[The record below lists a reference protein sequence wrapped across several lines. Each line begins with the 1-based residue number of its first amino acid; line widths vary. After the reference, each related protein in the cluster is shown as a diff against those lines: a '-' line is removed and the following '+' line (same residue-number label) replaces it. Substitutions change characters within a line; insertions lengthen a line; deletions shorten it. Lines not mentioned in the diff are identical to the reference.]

1 MDLHTH
7 LTAGRHDQPISAAG
21 ANPAVLHKDGI
32 YQSPTSTEVIAGPS
46 AIDLGVDE
54 IVVIA
59 VVHDPVAA
67 RPRANSYVVKIVFVG
82 YVPDLQAY
90 VHRGHLHRSDVI
102 VVRGVYY
109 NSGIIQPHR
118 TYRYVANAIAVKC
131 GYPRATGVIIEQPTA
146 ADKVIGLD
154 KGRSGRVLFEV
165 CQDQSI

>member
-67 RPRANSYVVKIVFVG
+67 RPRAN
-82 YVPDLQAY
+82 
-90 VHRGHLHRSDVI
+90 
-102 VVRGVYY
+102 
-109 NSGIIQPHR
+109 
-118 TYRYVANAIAVKC
+118 RYVANAIAVKC
-131 GYPRATGVIIEQPTA
+131 GYPRATGVIVKQPTA

-165 CQDQSI
+165 CKDQSI